1 MDLYMYIYK
10 IMLARDDKNHF
21 YSHSELSFAFF
32 TKLMFTLMFALIV
45 QIQHWVTLPESQW
58 ESGKLPW
65 GRCSYFSFPGTAVK
79 GVGWGDGFT

>member
-1 MDLYMYIYK
+1 
-10 IMLARDDKNHF
+10 MLAYGDKNHF

-45 QIQHWVTLPESQW
+45 QIQHWVTLPETQW
-58 ESGKLPW
+58 ESRKLPQ
-65 GRCSYFSFPGTAVK
+65 GRCSYFSFPGIAVK

>member
-32 TKLMFTLMFALIV
+32 TKLMFTLIFALIV
-45 QIQHWVTLPESQW
+45 QIQHWVTLPESQ
-58 ESGKLPW
+58 
-65 GRCSYFSFPGTAVK
+65 
-79 GVGWGDGFT
+79 